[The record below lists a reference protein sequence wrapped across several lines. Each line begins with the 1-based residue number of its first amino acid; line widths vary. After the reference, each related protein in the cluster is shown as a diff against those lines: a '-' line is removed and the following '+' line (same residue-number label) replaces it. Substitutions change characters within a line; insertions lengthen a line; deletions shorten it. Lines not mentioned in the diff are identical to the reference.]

1 MDELGATPT
10 ATGTRFRVWAPGW
23 NQVRVACQGREVA
36 LQRDAEGYWTGAIA
50 GVGPGDRYFYVNG
63 HRRLPD
69 PVSRRLPEGVH
80 GPTEIVSSTAFPWTD
95 AAWRGQAWSEQ
106 VLYELHVGTFTPEG
120 TFDAVIPRLAAL
132 RDLGVTCLELMPVNG
147 WSGPHN
153 WGYDGVALFAVQESY
168 GGPEGLKRLVDAAH
182 AAGLSVLLDVVYNHL
197 GPEGCNLPLF
207 GPYLSDARTPWG
219 QGLRFH
225 GPDSGPVRTFFLNN
239 AEYWI
244 REYRLDGFRFDA
256 THALRDPGPEPIA
269 AALNRLLDD
278 LSVELGRPVHR
289 VAEDNRNLRL
299 PVEPRA
305 QGGHGFH
312 AQWNDDFH
320 NAVHAFLTGERSGE
334 LADFGEFR
342 HIVAAVRQ
350 GFVLEGQASVF
361 RGGPWG
367 VPAHDLPGEC
377 FVHYI
382 QNHDQVGNRAGGER
396 SNTLIPPAA
405 FRSAVA
411 LLLLAPYVPML
422 FQGQEY
428 GETAPFPFFTSFQDP
443 GLADAVRKGR
453 QEEMTRHGRSGVS
466 LDPQDPDTFFAGK
479 IRWEARDQALH
490 EPYWRWHR
498 ALLALRRT
506 WPGAL
511 RCDRLDLQVEADAGG
526 HPVLRLRRLS
536 VGLEAWIS
544 LSPDVERPQWPTPD
558 APVLLDS
565 YAPEFRVPSETG
577 ELGRKDLLPFQT
589 RVFGVRPVESEK
601 WKGAARA
608 SSSFPLATFNSKLK
622 RLDAEVQRQLRR
634 ADRP

>member
-1 MDELGATPT
+1 MEELGAIPT
-10 ATGTRFRVWAPGW
+10 ATGTRFRVWAPAW
-23 NQVRVACQGREVA
+23 DEVRVACRGREA
-36 LQRDAEGYWTGAIA
+36 GLQRDAGGYWTGTIA
-50 GVGPGDRYFYVNG
+50 GLGAGDRYFYVNG
-63 HRRLPD
+63 DLRLPD

-80 GPTEIVSSTAFPWTD
+80 GPTEIVAPADFLWSD
-95 AAWRGQAWSEQ
+95 AGWRGQAWVEQ
-106 VLYELHVGTFTPEG
+106 VIYELHVGTFTPAG
-120 TFDAVIPRLAAL
+120 TFDAVIPRLADL

-153 WGYDGVALFAVQESY
+153 WGYDGVALYTVQESY

-197 GPEGCNLPLF
+197 GPEGSSLPLF
-207 GPYLSDARTPWG
+207 GPYFSDARTPWG

-225 GPDSGPVRTFFLNN
+225 GPDSGPVREFFLNN
-239 AEYWI
+239 AEYWV
-244 REYRLDGFRFDA
+244 REYHLDGFRFDA

-278 LSVELGRPVHR
+278 LSRELGRPLHR

-305 QGGHGFH
+305 QGGHGFQ

-320 NAVHAFLTGERSGE
+320 NALHAFLTGERSGE
-334 LADFGEFR
+334 LVDFGGF
-342 HIVAAVRQ
+342 HQVVAAVAQ

-367 VPAHDLPGEC
+367 ESARDLPGER

-396 SNTLIPPAA
+396 SITLIPPAA

-443 GLADAVRKGR
+443 GLAEAVRKGR
-453 QEEMTRHGRSGVS
+453 QAEMVRHGRSGVS
-466 LDPQDPDTFFAGK
+466 LDPQCPETFTAGK
-479 IRWEARDQALH
+479 MRWEARSQSYH
-490 EPYWRWHR
+490 QPFWRWHR
-498 ALLALRRT
+498 ALLGLRRS
-506 WPGAL
+506 WPAAL
-511 RCDRLDLQVEADAGG
+511 RCERSDLQVEPAPGG
-526 HPVLRLRRLS
+526 RPVLRLLRPRL
-536 VGLEAWIS
+536 GLEAWIS
-544 LSPDVERPQWPTPD
+544 LSATPEPLPWAPPNLAPT
-558 APVLLDS
+558 LDS
-565 YAPEFRVPSETG
+565 YAAEFRVPSEPAAWQGT
-577 ELGRKDLLPFQT
+577 ELQPYQVWIMSDP
-589 RVFGVRPVESEK
+589 RPG
-601 WKGAARA
+601 GA
-608 SSSFPLATFNSKLK
+608 P
-622 RLDAEVQRQLRR
+622 
-634 ADRP
+634 